1 MKTKIKKNIR
11 GMKTYFVPQAFDGVK
26 LNQNESP
33 LDIPKEL
40 KENIFRRLDETQWNR
55 YPKDF
60 PGVLTRKI
68 ADYTGFPE
76 EGILVANS
84 SNELI
89 QTIIYACCDSGDQIL
104 TVTPTFSV
112 YRNTASVMNI
122 ETLTVPLNAD
132 FSFDTPAI
140 IKKIGESEKVKA
152 VILASPNN
160 PTGTVLGIDEIEAA
174 AKKTPGLLVI
184 DEAYFEFYGESA
196 QSLIEKYGNIII
208 LRTFSKALR
217 SAGIRLGYLLARET
231 VVNQLKKVK
240 LPFSVGIFQQVAG
253 EVILENRELLLE
265 NIETT
270 LREREQL
277 YNRMQ
282 TMPFIQPVPSKAN
295 FILFRSLSIPA
306 GQLYRS
312 LRQLGIL
319 VRAYD
324 GPGMEDMLRVAV
336 GTPAENAMFLGALS
350 GFCND
355 PATRGAYLKEIATKA
370 QRHQRINRNLTK
382 KSFVPLSPGG

>member
-1 MKTKIKKNIR
+1 MKTKIKENIR
-11 GMKTYFVPQAFDGVK
+11 VMKAYSVPQVFDGVK

-40 KENIFRRLDETQWNR
+40 KGKIFRRLEETQWNR

-60 PGVLTRKI
+60 PGPLIQRI
-68 ADYTGFPE
+68 AAYTNFPVK
-76 EGILVANS
+76 GIMAANS

-89 QTIIYACCDSGDQIL
+89 QTVIYACCDTGDQIL

-112 YRNTASVMNI
+112 YAAAASVMNI

-132 FSFDTPAI
+132 FSFDVPAL
-140 IKKIGESEKVKA
+140 IKKIEESKKLKA

-160 PTGTVLGIDEIEAA
+160 PTGTVLDIEEIEAI
-174 AKKTPGLLVI
+174 AKKTTALLVI

-196 QSLIEKYGNIII
+196 LSLIETYGNIVV

-217 SAGIRLGYLLARET
+217 SAGIRLGYLMAREELVT
-231 VVNQLKKVK
+231 ELKKAK

-253 EVILENRELLLE
+253 EVFLENRRLLLE
-265 NIETT
+265 NIATT

-277 YNRMQ
+277 FNRMQ
-282 TMPFIQPVPSKAN
+282 TIPFIRPVPSKAN

-306 GQLYRS
+306 DKLYRG

-324 GPGMEDMLRVAV
+324 GPGLENMLRVTI
-336 GTPAENAMFLGALS
+336 GTPAENAMFLGALR
-350 GFCND
+350 
-355 PATRGAYLKEIATKA
+355 ALK
-370 QRHQRINRNLTK
+370 
-382 KSFVPLSPGG
+382 

>member
-11 GMKTYFVPQAFDGVK
+11 GMKAYFVPQAFDGVK

-40 KENIFRRLDETQWNR
+40 KEEIFRRLEETQWNR
-55 YPKDF
+55 YPEDF
-60 PGVLTRKI
+60 PGALIKRI
-68 ADYTGFPE
+68 AAYTNFPE
-76 EGILVANS
+76 EGIMAANS

-89 QTIIYACCDSGDQIL
+89 QTLIYASCDTGDQIL

-112 YRNTASVMNI
+112 YGMAASVMNI
-122 ETLTVPLNAD
+122 ETLAVPLKAD
-132 FSFDTPAI
+132 FSFDVPAI
-140 IKKIGESEKVKA
+140 IKKIGESKQLKT

-160 PTGTVLGIDEIEAA
+160 PTGTVLGIDEIKAI
-174 AKKTPGLLVI
+174 AKKTSGLLVI

-196 QSLIEKYGNIII
+196 QSLIETYDNIVV

-217 SAGIRLGYLLARET
+217 SAGIRLGYLLAREA
-231 VVNQLKKVK
+231 VVKELKKAK

-253 EVILENRELLLE
+253 EVLLENRELLLE

-277 YNRMQ
+277 FNRMQ
-282 TMPFIQPVPSKAN
+282 TIPFIRPVPSKAN
-295 FILFRSLSIPA
+295 FILFRSTSIPP
-306 GQLYRS
+306 GVLYRS

-324 GPGMEDMLRVAV
+324 GPGMEDMLRVAI
-336 GTPAENAMFLGALS
+336 GTPAENAMFLGALRS
-350 GFCND
+350 
-355 PATRGAYLKEIATKA
+355 LK
-370 QRHQRINRNLTK
+370 
-382 KSFVPLSPGG
+382 